1 MSDVKMPNLQAV
13 FGGNKITENKSVIE
27 EQPQEIK
34 QETIDEKVDKFEK
47 ILSLNI
53 NNLIEF
59 KEHIF
64 NEISENKFEELVE
77 SISQN
82 GVLDP
87 IIVRKITNDKYEI
100 IAGHN
105 RVRACKELKM
115 QTVPA
120 TIKNVDD
127 DTAKLIMI
135 DTNINRRDKLLPSEL
150 MKAYSMKMEILKKAK
165 MGQSVLNEENST
177 ESKETR
183 EKIAEQENV
192 SGRQITR
199 YLRLKELIP
208 DILRCVDKDCGGLLA
223 YNYFSGEPVT
233 GLNEG
238 RPLFVRRP
246 DAHFTLAN
254 FMRSHLYASLAT
266 LKIGLDILLKE
277 EKVKVDRI
285 YGHGGLFKTKGVGQG
300 ILAAAMDAP
309 VAVMETAGEGGPW
322 GMALLASYMV
332 HKAEGETLEQ
342 YLSGKIFGGETGTV
356 MEPDPA
362 DVAGFDAYIENYKK
376 ALEAEMAAVETMPI
390 L

>member
-1 MSDVKMPNLQAV
+1 MSDIKMPNLQAV

-208 DILRCVDKDCGGLLA
+208 DILRCVDNDLIPFLA
-223 YNYFSGEPVT
+223 GVELSYLKKQDQENIISI
-233 GLNEG
+233 LNDN
-238 RPLFVRRP
+238 P
-246 DAHFTLAN
+246 
-254 FMRSHLYASLAT
+254 T
-266 LKIGLDILLKE
+266 LKISVKQCEMLKNKKDNLTEDYILDVLNKKTTKQKPKFTG
-277 EKVKVDRI
+277 KVKQNIVKKYKDK
-285 YGHGGLFKTKGVGQG
+285 FKNDDEFTELIEK
-300 ILAAAMDAP
+300 
-309 VAVMETAGEGGPW
+309 
-322 GMALLASYMV
+322 LLESYF
-332 HKAEGETLEQ
+332 KST
-342 YLSGKIFGGETGTV
+342 I
-356 MEPDPA
+356 D
-362 DVAGFDAYIENYKK
+362 
-376 ALEAEMAAVETMPI
+376 
-390 L
+390 

>member
-27 EQPQEIK
+27 EKPQETK
-34 QETIDEKVDKFEK
+34 QETVDKNTDKFEK
-47 ILSLNI
+47 ILNLNI

-87 IIVRKITNDKYEI
+87 IIVRKSTDNKYEI

-105 RVRACKELKM
+105 RVRACKALNM

-150 MKAYSMKMEILKKAK
+150 MKAYSMKMEILKNYKG
-165 MGQSVLNEENST
+165 GQPVHNEGNST
-177 ESKETR
+177 ESNKTR

-192 SGRQITR
+192 SGRQIAR

-208 DILRCVDKDCGGLLA
+208 DILRCVDKDLIPFLAGVELSYLKSQDQEAIISILNDNPTLRISVKQCEMLKNKKDNLTEDYILDVLNKKTAKQKPKFTGKVKQNLVKKYKDKFKNDDEFTELIEKLLE
-223 YNYFSGEPVT
+223 NYFNS
-233 GLNEG
+233 
-238 RPLFVRRP
+238 
-246 DAHFTLAN
+246 
-254 FMRSHLYASLAT
+254 
-266 LKIGLDILLKE
+266 
-277 EKVKVDRI
+277 
-285 YGHGGLFKTKGVGQG
+285 
-300 ILAAAMDAP
+300 
-309 VAVMETAGEGGPW
+309 
-322 GMALLASYMV
+322 
-332 HKAEGETLEQ
+332 
-342 YLSGKIFGGETGTV
+342 TV
-356 MEPDPA
+356 
-362 DVAGFDAYIENYKK
+362 N
-376 ALEAEMAAVETMPI
+376 
-390 L
+390 

>member
-27 EQPQEIK
+27 EKPQETK
-34 QETIDEKVDKFEK
+34 QETVDKNTDKFEK
-47 ILSLNI
+47 ILNLNI

-87 IIVRKITNDKYEI
+87 IIVRKSTDNKYEI

-105 RVRACKELKM
+105 RVRACKALNM

-150 MKAYSMKMEILKKAK
+150 MKAYSMKMEILKKSK
-165 MGQSVLNEENST
+165 NGRFVQNGDNST
-177 ESKETR
+177 ESWDSR

-192 SGRQITR
+192 SGRQIAR

-208 DILRCVDKDCGGLLA
+208 EILRCVDKDLIPLFAGVELSYLKAQDQQTILTILNDNPTIKISVKQAEMLKSKKDNLTEDYILDVLNKKTAKQKPKFTGKIKPNLVKKYKDKFKSDEEFTELIAKLLE
-223 YNYFSGEPVT
+223 NYFIS
-233 GLNEG
+233 
-238 RPLFVRRP
+238 
-246 DAHFTLAN
+246 
-254 FMRSHLYASLAT
+254 
-266 LKIGLDILLKE
+266 
-277 EKVKVDRI
+277 EK
-285 YGHGGLFKTKGVGQG
+285 
-300 ILAAAMDAP
+300 
-309 VAVMETAGEGGPW
+309 
-322 GMALLASYMV
+322 
-332 HKAEGETLEQ
+332 
-342 YLSGKIFGGETGTV
+342 
-356 MEPDPA
+356 
-362 DVAGFDAYIENYKK
+362 N
-376 ALEAEMAAVETMPI
+376 
-390 L
+390 

>member
-1 MSDVKMPNLQAV
+1 MSDIKMPNLQAV

-150 MKAYSMKMEILKKAK
+150 
-165 MGQSVLNEENST
+165 
-177 ESKETR
+177 
-183 EKIAEQENV
+183 
-192 SGRQITR
+192 GRQITR

-208 DILRCVDKDCGGLLA
+208 DILRCVDKDLIPFLA
-223 YNYFSGEPVT
+223 GVELSYLKKQDQENIISI
-233 GLNEG
+233 LNDN
-238 RPLFVRRP
+238 P
-246 DAHFTLAN
+246 
-254 FMRSHLYASLAT
+254 T
-266 LKIGLDILLKE
+266 LKISVKQCEMLKNKKDNLTEDYILDVLNKKTTKQKPKFTG
-277 EKVKVDRI
+277 KVKQNIVKKYKDK
-285 YGHGGLFKTKGVGQG
+285 FKNDDEFTELIEK
-300 ILAAAMDAP
+300 
-309 VAVMETAGEGGPW
+309 
-322 GMALLASYMV
+322 LLESYF
-332 HKAEGETLEQ
+332 KST
-342 YLSGKIFGGETGTV
+342 I
-356 MEPDPA
+356 D
-362 DVAGFDAYIENYKK
+362 
-376 ALEAEMAAVETMPI
+376 
-390 L
+390 

>member
-199 YLRLKELIP
+199 YLRLKELPFLAGVELSYLKKQDQENIIS
-208 DILRCVDKDCGGLLA
+208 ILND
-223 YNYFSGEPVT
+223 NP
-233 GLNEG
+233 
-238 RPLFVRRP
+238 
-246 DAHFTLAN
+246 
-254 FMRSHLYASLAT
+254 T
-266 LKIGLDILLKE
+266 LKISVKQCEMLKNKKDNLTEDYILDVLNKKTTKQKPKFTG
-277 EKVKVDRI
+277 KVKQNIVKKYKDK
-285 YGHGGLFKTKGVGQG
+285 FKNDDEFTELIEK
-300 ILAAAMDAP
+300 
-309 VAVMETAGEGGPW
+309 
-322 GMALLASYMV
+322 LLESYF
-332 HKAEGETLEQ
+332 KST
-342 YLSGKIFGGETGTV
+342 I
-356 MEPDPA
+356 D
-362 DVAGFDAYIENYKK
+362 
-376 ALEAEMAAVETMPI
+376 
-390 L
+390 